1 MVYLFVLYNNNQN
14 MEEYL
19 KEKRLELMWSIAKQ
33 GYNAAQVG
41 RIFGLS
47 RSTANDIIKKMPV
60 DWQSPW
66 VKVK

>member
-1 MVYLFVLYNNNQN
+1 

-19 KEKRLELMWSIAKQ
+19 KEKRQELMWGIAKQ
-33 GYNAAQVG
+33 GYTAAQVG

-47 RSTANDIIKKMPV
+47 RSTAGDIIKKMPEN
-60 DWQSPW
+60 WSSPW

>member
-1 MVYLFVLYNNNQN
+1 

-19 KEKRLELMWSIAKQ
+19 KDKREELMWGIAKQ

-66 VKVK
+66 QKVR

>member
-1 MVYLFVLYNNNQN
+1 

-19 KEKRLELMWSIAKQ
+19 KEKRQELMWAIAKQ

-47 RSTANDIIKKMPV
+47 RSTANDIIKKMP
-60 DWQSPW
+60 DGWTSPW

>member
-1 MVYLFVLYNNNQN
+1 

-19 KEKRLELMWSIAKQ
+19 KEKRQELMWSIAKQ
-33 GYNAAQVG
+33 GYSAAQVG

-47 RSTANDIIKKMPV
+47 RSTAADIIKKMPV